1 MAMDCLAKGH
11 MENIIVMVILFDIDW
26 LATLMRIKN
35 GVMLC
40 HYFDFCSG

>member
-1 MAMDCLAKGH
+1 MARDCLAKAH
-11 MENIIVMVILFDIDW
+11 MENIIAMVILFDIDW
-26 LATLMRIKN
+26 LATLMRIKI